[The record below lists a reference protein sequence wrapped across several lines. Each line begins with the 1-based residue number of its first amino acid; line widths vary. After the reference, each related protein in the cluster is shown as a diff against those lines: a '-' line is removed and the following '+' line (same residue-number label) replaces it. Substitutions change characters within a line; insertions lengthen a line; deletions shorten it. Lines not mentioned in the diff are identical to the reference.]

1 MSSESLT
8 LQQLK
13 DMKQLARLMGA
24 TDSISSD
31 VAGATS
37 GLSVHAATASD
48 AKAGSTLE
56 GTLTGKLDATAVAS
70 GQMLECNISGNAAT
84 ASAAEAGSALETTL
98 NEKLDTA
105 VVVTHTVEVGY
116 SVAGDWAHTSYDQW
130 NIDTIKV
137 KSQQIGQYKLHVGD
151 IIVNTTGFQ
160 DGTKVSSIDGSNFLY
175 HTIQFDK
182 NRLAGPPSADITV
195 IGIRGKAV
203 FNSANDNKM
212 GALALTSSTT
222 SYGNDGEYFSSLYQH
237 DAAYLVYGGYSA
249 SQSATWTTWNG
260 GMYGLLV
267 NQNVAARGY
276 YARSDRRI
284 KTDIEDVPDAL
295 ALDQVRR
302 IPCRY
307 YKYTDK
313 LLNGPNQVIGFIAQE
328 VNEVLPSAVSKTTEE
343 IPDHMKLAELTWEDV
358 DGKHFITV
366 SNLNEDVANGTKVK
380 FICSTGTPPEFNED
394 GSVKTPASD
403 DFKGEEECVVM
414 ENGKFLMKKKYDSVF
429 IYGKEVNDFLHI
441 DKQRIFALH
450 HSAIQ
455 ELDRTVEAQKATI
468 ATQQA
473 AIDALMARV
482 AALEG
487 Q

>member
-13 DMKQLARLMGA
+13 DMNQLARLMGA
-24 TDSISSD
+24 TDSITSD
-31 VAGATS
+31 VAGATT
-37 GLSVHAATASD
+37 GLSVHAATAD
-48 AKAGSTLE
+48 GAT
-56 GTLTGKLDATAVAS
+56 GTLATELAGKLNATAEDVKTVVSGNTLNIHIEGNASYATTAGTATTASEATGQLATDLNGKLDSNVQAVKNLMS
-70 GQMLECNISGNAAT
+70 GHEMLLNITGAVNNTSVWNQMNALRINGNLD
-84 ASAAEAGSALETTL
+84 SA
-98 NEKLDTA
+98 
-105 VVVTHTVEVGY
+105 Y
-116 SVAGDWAHTSYDQW
+116 
-130 NIDTIKV
+130 
-137 KSQQIGQYKLHVGD
+137 
-151 IIVNTTGFQ
+151 F
-160 DGTKVSSIDGSNFLY
+160 
-175 HTIQFDK
+175 
-182 NRLAGPPSADITV
+182 
-195 IGIRGKAV
+195 
-203 FNSANDNKM
+203 
-212 GALALTSSTT
+212 
-222 SYGNDGEYFSSLYQH
+222 GNDGTYFASVHGYTNGG
-237 DAAYLVYGGYSA
+237 YLVYGGVSGGQYNH
-249 SQSATWTTWNG
+249 WPGWNG
-260 GMYGLLV
+260 GLYGLLIS
-267 NQNVAARGY
+267 QNVAARGY

-284 KTDIEDVPDAL
+284 KTDIEDVPDAM

-328 VNEVLPSAVSKTTEE
+328 VNEVLPSAVSKTTEA

-358 DGKHFITV
+358 DGKHFMTV
-366 SNLNEDVANGTKVK
+366 SNLNEDVVDGTKVK
-380 FICSTGTPPEFNED
+380 FMCYTGTPPEFNED

-403 DFKGEEECVVM
+403 DFKEEEECVVM
-414 ENGKFLMKKKYDSVF
+414 ENGKFEMKKRYDSVF

-455 ELDRTVEAQKATI
+455 ELDKTVEAQKATI
-468 ATQQA
+468 AAQQA